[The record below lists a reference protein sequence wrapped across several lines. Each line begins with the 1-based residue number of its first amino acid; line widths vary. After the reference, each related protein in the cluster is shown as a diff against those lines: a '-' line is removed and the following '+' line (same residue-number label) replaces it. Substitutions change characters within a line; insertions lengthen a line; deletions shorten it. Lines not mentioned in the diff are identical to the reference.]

1 MCVCVCVC
9 VCVSVCLLSVGERT
23 YQAKCVKAKL
33 VKPEF
38 QMLVQK
44 CQHQN
49 LKRASFLGAGWRD
62 GAHIRK

>member
-1 MCVCVCVC
+1 MSLACRSDQRGICVCVCV
-9 VCVSVCLLSVGERT
+9 LSVGERT

-44 CQHQN
+44 C
-49 LKRASFLGAGWRD
+49 
-62 GAHIRK
+62 

>member
-1 MCVCVCVC
+1 MSLACRSDQRGICVCVCVC
-9 VCVSVCLLSVGERT
+9 VCVLSVGERT

-44 CQHQN
+44 C
-49 LKRASFLGAGWRD
+49 
-62 GAHIRK
+62 